1 MSVPARRFLLPWL
14 WLLACLLQ
22 GCASAPAAPQWHM
35 QGVQRISNS
44 AGQNAATYFE
54 LGKFYQE
61 RGQVALAADAY
72 AASLALD
79 PRQLGARNAL
89 AVLDARRGRLEDA
102 ATALRELV
110 RAYPEAA
117 QPLSNLGY
125 VYYLQGQLAQASGAL
140 EQALALDGGKA
151 LARNNLQLVQD
162 AQAAQTAQ
170 EAQAAR
176 LAQAEA
182 PVQPAVAIAPP
193 LPATIE
199 IINGN
204 GIRGMAAQLRLRVQA
219 QGVAVSRLGN
229 LPGFRQARSQILY
242 APGSARQAEALRL
255 VLARHGTAM
264 QLVGVDSLGR
274 GAGIRLVLGRDQA

>member
-170 EAQAAR
+170 EAQAA
-176 LAQAEA
+176 A

-193 LPATIE
+193 LPASIE

-242 APGSARQAEALRL
+242 APGSARQAEALRQ